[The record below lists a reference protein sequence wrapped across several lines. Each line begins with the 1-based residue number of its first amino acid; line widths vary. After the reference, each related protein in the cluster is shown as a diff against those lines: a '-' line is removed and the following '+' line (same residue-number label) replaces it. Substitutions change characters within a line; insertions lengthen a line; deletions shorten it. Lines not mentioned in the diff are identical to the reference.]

1 MLRYFSVP
9 LNSKKLHPQSELK
22 LQFPDFVENQKKSVN
37 SFWTDGLVEEF
48 ELFSSVAGKKKK
60 LHMIFSGFQC
70 ILQKPQFSFEFLLK
84 YQKTYSV
91 SLFVPTQF
99 AWIDSIKK
107 IEPIFG
113 QKIPLYFGEIP
124 VMTERGSFLVNGASR
139 VLVNQILRCPSV
151 YFKAKIDPKNRRTYT
166 ASFLSEYGSW
176 LRFET
181 DIKHRVWFRIDKSQ
195 RFPIYT
201 LLKALGFPENFL
213 KFQLKNY
220 SFLEPS
226 RQDYLVSITKER
238 LGSSGGQNQPNTR
251 GEPAVDLS
259 ISKADPGI
267 SKADHNQMKDK
278 RTSIRPAG
286 ISQAEELTP
295 DLVLLD
301 TSSADRSPAS
311 GSDSFSSREK
321 IRDELRSYSDAS
333 STYPH
338 IRERKRDKRT
348 EFVVENPHEAIQTL
362 WQKLNPGRWNSP
374 QGCYS
379 FLYNKFFHPK
389 RYSIGSAGRARLN
402 RRLGRRESISI
413 TTLTP
418 EDILIALDLF
428 LGCHYSEEGLDDID
442 HLKNRRI
449 RLPGE
454 LMQNQ
459 FRVGLSRM
467 MQTAHEKLSKLELE
481 FENRTEG
488 GRTAELLEAILKI
501 DRFPIRD
508 VVQTQFFGSA
518 FRELF
523 HTSQLSQYMD
533 ETNPLSE
540 ITHKRRLSSLGPGG
554 IGRDQA
560 GFAVREIHPSHF
572 GRICPIET
580 PEGQNAGLVGSL
592 ASFASLTSEGFIQS
606 PYFAFGNPRPV
617 LTRPSSL
624 ERNQQSSESAKLGAL
639 LTDDREANWF
649 LFRADVEDEF
659 AISSDV
665 LWRDNSFEEIHQ
677 TFISKADEDGAK
689 LSMKN
694 DRKSTMRASLT
705 SESRMS
711 RARQMSSAHSIGS
724 KVERNSNQSGRSV
737 AYLPVRYKQ
746 EFLSIPEDHIQFFGV
761 SPIQMI
767 SCATSLI
774 PFLEHDDANR
784 ALMGSNMQ
792 RQAVPC
798 LFPEQALV
806 GTGLEK
812 QTARDSS
819 GLLLAEKCGQIR
831 QASGFS
837 IQIMHEWNFD
847 SRSSAKLTKNHQIIT
862 EKRSFSPEQSS
873 SSRSRIER
881 SSYTDRSAR
890 SEDGLVVPERAI
902 VDSSSSVQSSESSKY
917 NLRAFS
923 RSNQNTSFVQKPCC
937 IQGEWVEQG
946 DLVADSSA
954 TFFGELALGKNL
966 CVAYMPWEGYNFED
980 AIVINERLVHEDIY
994 TSIHIDRYEI
1004 ETQET
1009 EYGPEIIT
1017 RSLEF
1022 QNDLD
1027 ESISRAL
1034 AAEGSSM
1041 NESHMRV
1048 QQESEERFISKADA
1062 ALEVI
1067 DRAPSARRSQNPK
1080 IAHLDFHGV
1089 VSPGTWVQEGDI
1101 LVGRMTPIAPPKPT
1115 PEYKL
1120 LCAIFETKPRAARET
1135 SLRLPHGA
1143 QGRVLEVLQS
1153 ETETG
1158 LKIQVF
1164 IAHTRRIQIGDKM
1177 SGRHGNKGIVSL
1189 ILPSQDMPFLQDGSV
1204 VDILLNPLGVPSR
1217 MNVGQVLE
1225 SLFGLAAKYLKQQY
1239 RLLAFDEMYGNEAS
1253 RGLVYKKLYEA
1264 SKFTHYSWLFDPN
1277 HPGKMLLFDG
1287 QTGEAFDQPI
1297 LVGYSYM
1304 FKLIHLV
1311 DEKIHARSTGPY
1323 SLVTQQ
1329 PLGGRSKNGGQRLGE
1344 MEVWALEGFGA
1355 AAILHEFL
1363 TLKSDDIDSRN
1374 TFLFHVMKRKYFPQE
1389 RLRTCLPESFRVL
1402 VHELQG
1408 LCLSVYYNPDF
1419 RLSYPAITNEQ
1430 SSS

>member
-9 LNSKKLHPQSELK
+9 FNSKKLPPQSELK

-37 SFWTDGLVEEF
+37 SFWTNGLVEEF

-99 AWIDSIKK
+99 AWMDSMKK

-238 LGSSGGQNQPNTR
+238 FGSSGWQNQPNPR
-251 GEPAVDLS
+251 GETAVDLS
-259 ISKADPGI
+259 FAGI
-267 SKADHNQMKDK
+267 SKADHTQMKDE
-278 RTSIRPAG
+278 RTSIGPAA
-286 ISQAEELTP
+286 ISQGEELTP

-301 TSSADRSPAS
+301 TSSADRAPAS
-311 GSDSFSSREK
+311 RSDSFSSREK
-321 IRDELRSYSDAS
+321 IRDELRSDSDAS
-333 STYPH
+333 SPSSH

-374 QGCYS
+374 EGCYS

-402 RRLGRRESISI
+402 RRLGRRESISL

-488 GRTAELLEAILKI
+488 GRAAELLEAILKV

-518 FRELF
+518 LRELF

-592 ASFASLTSEGFIQS
+592 ASFASLTAEGFIQS
-606 PYFAFGNPRPV
+606 PYFACVNSRPV

-624 ERNQQSSESAKLGAL
+624 GRNQQSSESAKLGPL
-639 LTDDREANWF
+639 LIDDREANWF

-659 AISSDV
+659 AICSDV
-665 LWRDNSFEEIHQ
+665 LWRED
-677 TFISKADEDGAK
+677 ISKADEEGAK
-689 LSMKN
+689 LSIKTETKRTIME
-694 DRKSTMRASLT
+694 RSSQ
-705 SESRMS
+705 SRMS
-711 RARQMSSAHSIGS
+711 MNDESGISRADLLIKSSGAHQTSSAPSSGI
-724 KVERNSNQSGRSV
+724 KVERNSDRSGRSV
-737 AYLPVRYKQ
+737 ASLPVRYKQ

-819 GLLLAEKCGQIR
+819 GLLVAEKCGQIR

-847 SRSSAKLTKNHQIIT
+847 SRS
-862 EKRSFSPEQSS
+862 
-873 SSRSRIER
+873 
-881 SSYTDRSAR
+881 
-890 SEDGLVVPERAI
+890 
-902 VDSSSSVQSSESSKY
+902 DSSSSVESSECSKY

-937 IQGEWVEQG
+937 LQGEWIEQG

-1027 ESISRAL
+1027 ESIGRAL
-1034 AAEGSSM
+1034 APEGSSLS
-1041 NESHMRV
+1041 EAHTRV
-1048 QQESEERFISKADA
+1048 QQESEER
-1062 ALEVI
+1062 LI
-1067 DRAPSARRSQNPK
+1067 DRAPGTKRSGNPK
-1080 IAHLDFHGV
+1080 ISHLDFHGV

-1189 ILPSQDMPFLQDGSV
+1189 ILPSQDMPFLQDGSI

-1225 SLFGLAAKYLKQQY
+1225 SLFGLAAKYLKQHY

-1264 SKFTHYSWLFDPN
+1264 SNFTHYSWLFDPN

-1419 RLSYPAITNEQ
+1419 RLSYPALTNEHE
-1430 SSS
+1430 

>member
-9 LNSKKLHPQSELK
+9 FNSKKLPPQSELK

-37 SFWTDGLVEEF
+37 SFWTNGLVEEF

-99 AWIDSIKK
+99 AWMDSMKK

-238 LGSSGGQNQPNTR
+238 FGSSGWQNQPNPR
-251 GEPAVDLS
+251 GETGVDLS
-259 ISKADPGI
+259 FAGI
-267 SKADHNQMKDK
+267 SKADHTQMKDE
-278 RTSIRPAG
+278 RTSIGPAA
-286 ISQAEELTP
+286 ISQGEELTP

-301 TSSADRSPAS
+301 TSSADRAPAS
-311 GSDSFSSREK
+311 RSDSFSSREK
-321 IRDELRSYSDAS
+321 IRDELRSDSDAS
-333 STYPH
+333 SPSSH

-374 QGCYS
+374 EGCYS

-402 RRLGRRESISI
+402 RRLGRRESISL

-592 ASFASLTSEGFIQS
+592 ASFASLTAEGFIQS
-606 PYFAFGNPRPV
+606 PYFACVNSRPV

-624 ERNQQSSESAKLGAL
+624 GRNQQSSESAKLGPL
-639 LTDDREANWF
+639 LIDDREANWF

-659 AISSDV
+659 AICSDV
-665 LWRDNSFEEIHQ
+665 LWRED
-677 TFISKADEDGAK
+677 ISKADEDGAK
-689 LSMKN
+689 LSIKTETKRTIME
-694 DRKSTMRASLT
+694 RSSQ
-705 SESRMS
+705 SRMS
-711 RARQMSSAHSIGS
+711 MNDESGISRADLLIKSSGAHQTSSAPSSGI
-724 KVERNSNQSGRSV
+724 KVERNSDRSGRSV
-737 AYLPVRYKQ
+737 ASLPVRYKQ

-819 GLLLAEKCGQIR
+819 GLLVAEKCGQIR

-847 SRSSAKLTKNHQIIT
+847 SRS
-862 EKRSFSPEQSS
+862 
-873 SSRSRIER
+873 
-881 SSYTDRSAR
+881 
-890 SEDGLVVPERAI
+890 
-902 VDSSSSVQSSESSKY
+902 DSSSSVESSECSKY

-937 IQGEWVEQG
+937 LQGEWIEQG

-1027 ESISRAL
+1027 ESIGRAL
-1034 AAEGSSM
+1034 APEGSSLS
-1041 NESHMRV
+1041 EAHTRV
-1048 QQESEERFISKADA
+1048 QQESEER
-1062 ALEVI
+1062 LI
-1067 DRAPSARRSQNPK
+1067 DRAPGTKRSGNPK
-1080 IAHLDFHGV
+1080 ISHLDFHGV

-1189 ILPSQDMPFLQDGSV
+1189 ILPSQDMPFLQDGSI

-1225 SLFGLAAKYLKQQY
+1225 SLFGLAAKYLKQHY

-1264 SKFTHYSWLFDPN
+1264 SNFTHYSWLFDPN

-1419 RLSYPAITNEQ
+1419 RLSYPALTNEHE
-1430 SSS
+1430 

>member
-1 MLRYFSVP
+1 
-9 LNSKKLHPQSELK
+9 
-22 LQFPDFVENQKKSVN
+22 
-37 SFWTDGLVEEF
+37 
-48 ELFSSVAGKKKK
+48 
-60 LHMIFSGFQC
+60 
-70 ILQKPQFSFEFLLK
+70 
-84 YQKTYSV
+84 
-91 SLFVPTQF
+91 
-99 AWIDSIKK
+99 
-107 IEPIFG
+107 
-113 QKIPLYFGEIP
+113 
-124 VMTERGSFLVNGASR
+124 
-139 VLVNQILRCPSV
+139 
-151 YFKAKIDPKNRRTYT
+151 
-166 ASFLSEYGSW
+166 
-176 LRFET
+176 
-181 DIKHRVWFRIDKSQ
+181 
-195 RFPIYT
+195 
-201 LLKALGFPENFL
+201 
-213 KFQLKNY
+213 
-220 SFLEPS
+220 
-226 RQDYLVSITKER
+226 
-238 LGSSGGQNQPNTR
+238 
-251 GEPAVDLS
+251 
-259 ISKADPGI
+259 
-267 SKADHNQMKDK
+267 
-278 RTSIRPAG
+278 
-286 ISQAEELTP
+286 
-295 DLVLLD
+295 
-301 TSSADRSPAS
+301 
-311 GSDSFSSREK
+311 
-321 IRDELRSYSDAS
+321 
-333 STYPH
+333 
-338 IRERKRDKRT
+338 
-348 EFVVENPHEAIQTL
+348 
-362 WQKLNPGRWNSP
+362 
-374 QGCYS
+374 
-379 FLYNKFFHPK
+379 
-389 RYSIGSAGRARLN
+389 
-402 RRLGRRESISI
+402 
-413 TTLTP
+413 
-418 EDILIALDLF
+418 
-428 LGCHYSEEGLDDID
+428 
-442 HLKNRRI
+442 
-449 RLPGE
+449 
-454 LMQNQ
+454 
-459 FRVGLSRM
+459 
-467 MQTAHEKLSKLELE
+467 
-481 FENRTEG
+481 
-488 GRTAELLEAILKI
+488 
-501 DRFPIRD
+501 
-508 VVQTQFFGSA
+508 
-518 FRELF
+518 
-523 HTSQLSQYMD
+523 
-533 ETNPLSE
+533 
-540 ITHKRRLSSLGPGG
+540 
-554 IGRDQA
+554 
-560 GFAVREIHPSHF
+560 
-572 GRICPIET
+572 
-580 PEGQNAGLVGSL
+580 
-592 ASFASLTSEGFIQS
+592 
-606 PYFAFGNPRPV
+606 
-617 LTRPSSL
+617 
-624 ERNQQSSESAKLGAL
+624 
-639 LTDDREANWF
+639 
-649 LFRADVEDEF
+649 
-659 AISSDV
+659 
-665 LWRDNSFEEIHQ
+665 
-677 TFISKADEDGAK
+677 
-689 LSMKN
+689 
-694 DRKSTMRASLT
+694 
-705 SESRMS
+705 
-711 RARQMSSAHSIGS
+711 
-724 KVERNSNQSGRSV
+724 
-737 AYLPVRYKQ
+737 
-746 EFLSIPEDHIQFFGV
+746 
-761 SPIQMI
+761 MI

-819 GLLLAEKCGQIR
+819 GLLVAEKCGQIR

-847 SRSSAKLTKNHQIIT
+847 SRS
-862 EKRSFSPEQSS
+862 
-873 SSRSRIER
+873 
-881 SSYTDRSAR
+881 
-890 SEDGLVVPERAI
+890 
-902 VDSSSSVQSSESSKY
+902 DSSSSVESSECSKY

-937 IQGEWVEQG
+937 LQGEWIEQG

-1027 ESISRAL
+1027 ESIGRAL
-1034 AAEGSSM
+1034 APEGSSLS
-1041 NESHMRV
+1041 EAHTRV
-1048 QQESEERFISKADA
+1048 QQESEER
-1062 ALEVI
+1062 LI
-1067 DRAPSARRSQNPK
+1067 DRAPGTKRSRNPK
-1080 IAHLDFHGV
+1080 LSHLDFHGV

-1225 SLFGLAAKYLKQQY
+1225 SLFGLAAKYLKQHY